1 MLGKKALSATAAAV
15 EAEGQTLFIGNAG
28 GGTAGFNSYSFVV
41 PDGVTEISA
50 VCVGPGARGTRSD
63 SFANGGGGG
72 DLRYSSSIAVT
83 SGETLTVEVGQG
95 IAEGPTTTNG
105 GPTRILRGATVLLA
119 ASARRDASSST
130 ISGNI
135 GGGDGGEGGTR
146 SSTTAGGGGGA
157 GGYSGSGGSGRNAD
171 STATAPASGGGGA
184 YGGDRS
190 TGRAIDGGGVGLM
203 GAGPTGSEFATT
215 TYNTARNVVGSYG
228 YASYARPN
236 NAGFGAGGGGNDSAS
251 GAAGASGPG
260 ACRIVWGGGRSYPS
274 DVANHLP
281 LPAAASQIELRLYGA
296 VGSMYLCMLS
306 VKDSSNNDF
315 FRSLTPVTGTSSSS
329 FSSISAGQFT
339 LKSLNTALSTDLAN
353 LQLTNRTTAYEE
365 YFPPTGTLS
374 PMDYISIFIKPSSAK
389 VIGSVTLDSA
399 NSNTLGYVYPVAG
412 IAIIA
417 DGVNITNGIACLRG
431 DYVWNGTVETLNQTI
446 TFA

>member
-1 MLGKKALSATAAAV
+1 MLGKKALSATAAAAG
-15 EAEGQTLFIGNAG
+15 EIGQELFIGQAG
-28 GGTAGFNSYSFVV
+28 GSNTGFNSYSFVV
-41 PDGVTEISA
+41 PDGVAEISA
-50 VCVGPGARGTRSD
+50 VCVGPGTTGNRSD
-63 SFANGGGGG
+63 SSAGGGSGG

-83 SGETLTVEVGQG
+83 PGETLTVEVGHG
-95 IAEGPTTTNG
+95 IPEGVGIFSG

-119 ASARRDASSST
+119 AAAKFAGTSST

-135 GGGDGGEGGTR
+135 GGGDAGTGGSPT
-146 SSTTAGGGGGA
+146 STNAGGGAGA
-157 GGYSGSGGSGRNAD
+157 GGYSGSGGSGQNGD
-171 STATAPASGGGGA
+171 SSVTAPATGGGGA
-184 YGGDRS
+184 YGGARS
-190 TGRAIDGGGVGLM
+190 TGRARDGGGVGLM
-203 GAGPTGSEFATT
+203 GAGPTASAIVSNSF
-215 TYNTARNVVGSYG
+215 NNARDCVGSYG
-228 YASYARPN
+228 FVSYVRPN

-251 GAAGASGPG
+251 GVAGASGPG
-260 ACRIVWGGGRSYPS
+260 ACRIVWGDGRSYPS

-281 LPAAASQIELRLYGA
+281 LPSAASEIELRLYGA

-365 YFPPTGTLS
+365 YFPPTGTLI
-374 PMDYISIFIKPSSAK
+374 PRDYISIFIKPSSAK

-431 DYVWNGTVETLNQTI
+431 DYVWDGSVETLNQTI